1 MQCVSPFFCTFAP
14 VKRRV
19 RVQAAPQQRVNSLH
33 SVCTGLAAKTK
44 IKIKNGTSIQLHYQ
58 PGCIS
63 HDANPLYHYRS
74 VYRHEV
80 RKVIEIGTLRGCRFR
95 GIGYCDSPA
104 DQQLR

>member
-1 MQCVSPFFCTFAP
+1 MQCVSPFFCTCAAATP
-14 VKRRV
+14 EKRII
-19 RVQAAPQQRVNSLH
+19 
-33 SVCTGLAAKTK
+33 KTK
-44 IKIKNGTSIQLHYQ
+44 YKTNGTSFQLHYQ

-80 RKVIEIGTLRGCRFR
+80 RKVIEIVTLRGCRFR